1 MGHGKTSDTER
12 NWDHG
17 QVELSVIA
25 TVYHVATLHGGE
37 SITIKARSGNS
48 GMAYVGSDKLLK
60 SSNGFE
66 LDASESVTL
75 TLPITF
81 GINNFINIFATGD
94 YTADDLCW
102 VKLIGLFPSTE
113 ASAEAAAKQ

>member
-1 MGHGKTSDTER
+1 MGFGKTSDTAK

-25 TVYHVATLHGGE
+25 TVYHVASLHGGE

-48 GMAYVGSDKLLK
+48 GMAYIGADKLLS

-66 LDASESVTL
+66 LDSSETLTL

-81 GINNFINIFATGD
+81 GINNYIDIFATGD
-94 YTADDLCW
+94 YTADDICW

-113 ASAEAAAKQ
+113 ASSEPAAAQ